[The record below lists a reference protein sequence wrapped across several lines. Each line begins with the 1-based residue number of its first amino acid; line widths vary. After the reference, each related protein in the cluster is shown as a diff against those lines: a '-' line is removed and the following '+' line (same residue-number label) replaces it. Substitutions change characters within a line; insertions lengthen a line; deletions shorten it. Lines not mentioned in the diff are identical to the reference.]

1 MTEVLQNVIDALSL
15 GSLYALLALGIAM
28 IFGIMRLLNFAHG
41 QLIVIG
47 AYSVWLLQ
55 PLPTAIQ
62 ILGVLLIVVLAAL
75 ILELVAFRPLRN
87 ADPAV
92 LLVSSFAVAFF
103 LENLALVIFG
113 GRAKG
118 VSLPSWLTD
127 NLMVA
132 GLRIPVLSLVT
143 VITAGI
149 LLGGLGLFL
158 ARTRV
163 GIQMRAAAES
173 FSTARL
179 IGVRANTVILA
190 AFAISAL
197 FAGIAA
203 ILIVAKG
210 GTVTPEMGTAPVL
223 IAFIAV
229 IIGGLGSLTGAV
241 YGGYLL
247 GILTVVLQVV
257 LPLSLTPYR
266 DAFVYAV
273 VLLILIVR
281 PQGLVAVRSS
291 LQRA

>member
-1 MTEVLQNVIDALSL
+1 MTSVLQNAIDALSL

-41 QLIVIG
+41 QLIVVG
-47 AYSVWLLQ
+47 AYALWLLH
-55 PLPTAIQ
+55 PLPAALQ
-62 ILGVLLIVVLAAL
+62 MLSVLLIVILMAL
-75 ILELVAFRPLRN
+75 VLELVAFRPLRN

-103 LENLALVIFG
+103 MENMALVIFG

-118 VSLPSWLTD
+118 VSLPAWLSD
-127 NLMVA
+127 NLLVG

-143 VITAGI
+143 VISAAA
-149 LLGGLGLFL
+149 LLGALAVFL
-158 ARTRV
+158 ARTPI

-190 AFAISAL
+190 AFAISGL
-197 FAGIAA
+197 LAGIASV
-203 ILIVAKG
+203 LIVAKG

-223 IAFIAV
+223 VAFVAV

-257 LPLSLTPYR
+257 LPLSLRPYR
-266 DAFVYAV
+266 DAFVYAG
-273 VLLILIVR
+273 VLLVLVFR

-291 LQRA
+291 LQRV